1 MEILEPGF
9 FQAKLREYEARLI
22 REALQRAHGNQ
33 AQAAR
38 ILGLPPT
45 TLASQ
50 LRRLGIEAREFK
62 HRTSP
67 EWPLVT

>member
-1 MEILEPGF
+1 MEFLQPGF
-9 FQAKLREYEARLI
+9 LQAKLREYEVRLI
-22 REALQRAHGNQ
+22 REALQRSGGNQ

-50 LRRLGIEAREFK
+50 LRRLGIEPREFK
-62 HRTSP
+62 RHISP
-67 EWPLVT
+67 EWPLVS